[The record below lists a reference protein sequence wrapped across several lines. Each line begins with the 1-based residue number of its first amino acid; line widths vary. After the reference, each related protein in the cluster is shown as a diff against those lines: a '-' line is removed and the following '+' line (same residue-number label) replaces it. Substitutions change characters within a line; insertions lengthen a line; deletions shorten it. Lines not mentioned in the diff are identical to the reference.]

1 VIGTIVKLILG
12 VVVIGAVVVGVAAV
26 VPSPSTCTVD
36 APWGTAGTAQAKWDA
51 WAGGSGGSGGS
62 SVTFAEGDATAILR
76 AHLGTTTPLVDLVV
90 HFCADGTA
98 QVSFG
103 FKAGPMTL
111 HGAADGTISATS
123 PLSVAVT
130 SVRVGALPS
139 AVSDPIVN
147 AVKGV
152 ATDAGSLGLAGP
164 VKTVTVTK
172 GQVVVAK

>member
-1 VIGTIVKLILG
+1 VIGTIVKLLLG

-26 VPSPSTCTVD
+26 VPSPSTCTAD
-36 APWGTAGTAQAKWDA
+36 APAGTAATAQAQWDA
-51 WAGGSGGSGGS
+51 WASGTGGQ
-62 SVTFAEGDATAILR
+62 SVTFTEGDATAVLR
-76 AHLGTTTPLVDLVV
+76 AHLGTDTPLVDPVV

-103 FKAGPMTL
+103 FKAGPLTL

-130 SVRVGALPS
+130 SIRVGALPS

-147 AVKGV
+147 TVKGV

-164 VKTVTVTK
+164 VRTVTVTK